1 MNKTQTLSEKLEL
14 HFNETYFHNPHVSS
28 ETREAL
34 FMSKIA
40 KMEATIEMLKGN
52 KKTIDLMLLD
62 IFHTLGK
69 CVDSHPF
76 MTTFNYT
83 NIDMGIMEDVKIYL
97 EDEELI

>member
-1 MNKTQTLSEKLEL
+1 MRKIPKLEAIIK
-14 HFNETYFHNPHVSS
+14 E
-28 ETREAL
+28 
-34 FMSKIA
+34 
-40 KMEATIEMLKGN
+40 LKGN

-62 IFHTLGK
+62 IFHTLGQ

-83 NIDMGIMEDVKIYL
+83 NIDMGIMEDVRVYL